1 MDEKTFLKGIQN
13 RSLVIGVIGLGY
25 VGLPVACLLAK
36 TGFKVIGLDVKKDRV
51 DEINRGVSP
60 IQGIEPGLQELL
72 SSVIDQ
78 GTFHATLNAEELA
91 AADIITINV
100 ETPVE
105 ADHKPRYVA
114 LRAACSTISKHLKKG
129 ALIIVEST
137 IAPGTTRNV
146 IIPEIENASSLVLNR
161 DYFLGACP
169 ERVMPGKLLNNLL
182 NMSRVCGGSTPETAN
197 VMKALYAT
205 FVTADINTTDII
217 TAEVVKTAE
226 NTYRDVQIAFANEVA
241 LICEEYGADVYE
253 VRELVNKS
261 PNRQMHL
268 PGAGV
273 GGHCIPKDPWLL
285 VAGMPENKP
294 SRVIPAARAVNE
306 SMPHH
311 LVSQLL
317 SMLQKHGRKLD
328 DSKIAVLGYAYLEN
342 SDDTRNSP
350 SETLVKEL
358 EENHAK
364 VVINDPYVPEY
375 MNNVYELVAGC
386 DATVLM
392 VSHSDY
398 QRLDWQKIRKLV
410 KTPILLDGRH
420 SIQREQALQAG
431 FDFYCVGIG
440 DDPNPIGK

>member
-1 MDEKTFLKGIQN
+1 MDEKTLHNKIID
-13 RSLVIGVIGLGY
+13 RSLVIGVVGLGY

-36 TGFKVIGLDVKKDRV
+36 TGFKVIGLDVKQDRV
-51 DEINRGVSP
+51 DQINRGISP

-72 SSVIDQ
+72 ESVVNQ
-78 GTFHATLNAEELA
+78 KAFHATVNAAELA
-91 AADIITINV
+91 TADIITINV

-105 ADHKPRYVA
+105 ADHKPRYIA

-146 IIPEIENASSLVLNR
+146 IIPEIEKSSNLVLNR
-161 DYFLGACP
+161 DYYLGACP

-182 NMSRVCGGSTPETAN
+182 NMSRVCGGSTPETAY
-197 VMKALYAT
+197 VMQALYAT
-205 FVTADINTTDII
+205 FVRADINTTDII

-226 NTYRDVQIAFANEVA
+226 NSYRDVQIAFANEVA
-241 LICEEYGADVYE
+241 LICEEYGADVYQ

-285 VAGMPENKP
+285 VAGMPDEKP
-294 SRVIPAARAVNE
+294 TRVIPAARAVNE

-311 LVSQLL
+311 LVSKLT
-317 SMLQKHGRKLD
+317 SMLEKHGKKVEE
-328 DSKIAVLGYAYLEN
+328 SKIAIFGYAYLEN

-358 EENHAK
+358 EEKNARL
-364 VVINDPYVPEY
+364 VINDPYVPEFS
-375 MNNVYELVAGC
+375 NNPYEIVSGC
-386 DATVLM
+386 DAIVLM
-392 VSHSDY
+392 VAHADY
-398 QRLDWQKIRKLV
+398 QKLDWGEISKLIR
-410 KTPILLDGRH
+410 TPILLDGRH
-420 SIQREQALQAG
+420 LIQRDQAIQAG

-440 DDPNPIGK
+440 DDLNPVGK